1 MIIGNKD
8 GTSPLFREINDAVEA
23 LAGDRV
29 VHLCAHDNP
38 EAVPRGGIVYN
49 LENVPG
55 QVDTDMFQGCEL
67 WDFSERN
74 CEAWRKAG
82 RGVTHV
88 PVGYHP
94 SMERFTMKPW
104 EERDIDVIFT
114 GVLNERRVALLNELG
129 SRGLKVEVIYPGPG
143 SYGPERDEKLSR
155 AKLAIAPL
163 YYPDGIYGTLRAAHC
178 AANGLPL
185 ISETAPD
192 MPPWVGAHC
201 CYEELAEL
209 VAHWLKSP
217 NLRKEGELAY
227 ERFVASPMTLPASKL
242 SPWRML
248 REKRPAD
255 WDLEAMYD
263 EARGGPVSPT
273 PCVRIIV
280 PSYREGHE
288 VYLRTEPSRTAV
300 VQDLVDHGIEVMR
313 AGLDGDSLPTRMRQ
327 RASHHAMRSTATHF
341 LWWDL
346 DIEALDPTCVRK
358 MLATGHDVVAGAC
371 PFRDGTGRTVHN
383 LWPGTFERWE
393 KEGCE
398 MPMACVDVMDA
409 GTGFML
415 VSRRA
420 TAMLQK
426 AHPELLHWSRSKDD
440 FGEPLWSL
448 YREGIFDEPGSDEP
462 VSKSEDYHL
471 CKLWQNLG
479 EKVYVYAPAKF
490 RHFGLYGHEGSF
502 LEQYGMEP
510 KVA

>member
-1 MIIGNKD
+1 MIIGS
-8 GTSPLFREINDAVEA
+8 GAGQHFAELNDAVEA
-23 LAGDRV
+23 LAGDRIV
-29 VHLCAHDNP
+29 CLNAHVDP
-38 EAVPRGGIVYN
+38 SAVPRGAIIFN
-49 LENVPG
+49 FENVPG
-55 QVDTDMFQGCEL
+55 QVKPDMFPGHEL
-67 WDFSERN
+67 WDFSARN

-82 RGVTHV
+82 RSVTHV

-104 EERDIDVIFT
+104 EERDIDVVFC
-114 GVLNERRVALLNELG
+114 GVMNVRRLAIVQALQA
-129 SRGLKVEVIYPGPG
+129 RGLNVEVIYPGPG
-143 SYGPERDEKLSR
+143 SYGAERDEKLSR

-163 YYPDGIYGTLRAAHC
+163 YYPDGVYGTLRAAHC
-178 AANGLPL
+178 AANKLPL
-185 ISETAPD
+185 VSETAPD
-192 MPPWVGAHC
+192 MPEWVGPSVP
-201 CYEELAEL
+201 YESL
-209 VAHWLKSP
+209 VARVL
-217 NLRKEGELAY
+217 ELLADPEHLSSLGLY
-227 ERFVASPMTLPASKL
+227 TYYAFRDHPMTLPVSKV

-248 REKRPAD
+248 RDVKPEN

-327 RASHHAMRSTATHF
+327 RASHHAMKSTATHF

-358 MLATGHDVVAGAC
+358 MLATGYDVVAGAC

-393 KEGCE
+393 KDGCE
-398 MPMACVDVMDA
+398 MPAGCVDVMDA

-471 CKLWQNLG
+471 CRLWQNLG

-490 RHFGLYGHEGSF
+490 KHYGLHGHEGSF

-510 KVA
+510 KKVA